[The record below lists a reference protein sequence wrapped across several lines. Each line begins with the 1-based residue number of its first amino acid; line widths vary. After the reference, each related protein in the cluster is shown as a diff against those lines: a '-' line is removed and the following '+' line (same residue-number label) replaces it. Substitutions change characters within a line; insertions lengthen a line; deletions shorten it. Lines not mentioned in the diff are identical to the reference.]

1 LRELGYGGEIVSF
14 EPTAASFAA
23 LESRARED
31 PHWTVHRLALGSSE
45 SELALHVAQEANFT
59 SFLAPTSFSVD
70 RFGGSAVAHDETVPV
85 RRLDAVVEPRGRML
99 LKTDTQGWDLEVI
112 AGASGILDAVV
123 ALQVELA
130 VRPLYEGATGWL
142 EALAALKGLG
152 FRPVSLTSVGRDDE
166 LGLLELDC
174 LLVRDGPREGELR

>member
-1 LRELGYGGEIVSF
+1 MHPFRRRKRISGRG
-14 EPTAASFAA
+14 
-23 LESRARED
+23 
-31 PHWTVHRLALGSSE
+31 
-45 SELALHVAQEANFT
+45 
-59 SFLAPTSFSVD
+59 VD
-70 RFGGSAVAHDETVPV
+70 GSAVAHDETVPV

-99 LKTDTQGWDLEVI
+99 LKTDTQGWDLEGI
-112 AGASGILDAVV
+112 AGASGILDAVA

-130 VRPLYEGATGWL
+130 VRPLCEGATVWL
-142 EALAALKGLG
+142 DAIAVLADLG